1 MPIPYRYCSPAI
13 GIHQNTRAPIS
24 MMAQTDA
31 CKIGIDAL
39 AAPAC
44 AIAADSPSL
53 GLGAN
58 GRYRRRSWCSFF

>member
-1 MPIPYRYCSPAI
+1 
-13 GIHQNTRAPIS
+13 
-24 MMAQTDA
+24 MMAEMDA
-31 CKIGIDAL
+31 YKLGIDAL
-39 AAPAC
+39 AAPAS